1 MEGESA
7 GPPIEFATVGLTHL
21 GRWAADVRAAATL
34 LTRLPMGAAR
44 ADDDRTG
51 AAAFPIVGLGIG
63 LLAALPVALLGAS
76 EPTLAALLVVA
87 VAAAVTGALHLDG
100 LADTADALLAPDPAR
115 AEAARKDPAVGVGG
129 VVALVVVLGADV
141 AAIDSRAREGG
152 AWLAPGA
159 VVIAAV
165 VSRAIPVVMVR
176 MIAPAPAPGSAL
188 GFGAWFASRVG
199 RAEAV
204 AAGALAAIIVM
215 VVAGLVGSPLLV
227 VGAGTGGLVG
237 LAVGRWIVSA
247 RGGLDGDA
255 LGASMELTVVVTL
268 AVVAV
273 LVSG

>member
-7 GPPIEFATVGLTHL
+7 GPPIEFAAVGLTRL
-21 GRWAADVRAAATL
+21 GRWVADVRAAATL

-141 AAIDSRAREGG
+141 AAIDSLAREGG

-159 VVIAAV
+159 VVIAVV

-176 MIAPAPAPGSAL
+176 MIAPAPGSAL

-237 LAVGRWIVSA
+237 LAVGRRIVSA